1 MNIDNLVT
9 MANQIGTFYASFPDR
24 EEAHTGIA
32 LHIERYWAPRMRK
45 RLFEHVDGAQ
55 GEGLDAIVLCALA
68 AHRKG
73 HDVPAVNTSVPEDV
87 DTGGSDAG

>member
-32 LHIERYWAPRMRK
+32 LHIERYWAPRMRQ
-45 RLFEHVDGAQ
+45 RLFLHMDGDR
-55 GEGLDAIVLCALA
+55 GEGLDPIVLAALA
-68 AHRKG
+68 AYRAG
-73 HDVPAVNTSVPEDV
+73 REAPAVNTSVPEDA
-87 DTGGSDAG
+87 DTGGDAG